1 VRRESN
7 NDELDIYFDGQ
18 GNLDTASL
26 EAFCAGTN
34 GFVKVWYDQ
43 GPGGNNAEQTT
54 TAAQPKIVSSGSIIP
69 EGGKPALRFGGSPVG
84 LPFDNTALD
93 IGNLSS
99 FSVMKYSDT
108 SGSEMGLGLSGGVAN
123 KRWYA
128 PYLVGGLFAYG
139 YGNNPTG
146 TSVTADDANNL
157 HTMIAGTTLGGME
170 AFLNST
176 TVGTLTLTTGIDTT
190 NSGIGNLNNA
200 FYMDG
205 FIQEVVVYDSDQS
218 TNRTGIETNIND
230 YYNIY

>member
-43 GPGGNNAEQTT
+43 GPGGNNTEQTT
-54 TAAQPKIVSSGSIIP
+54 TANQPKIVSSGSVIT
-69 EGGKPALRFGGSPVG
+69 ESGKPALEFDGSNDGFPY
-84 LPFDNTALD
+84 DNTGLD
-93 IGNLSS
+93 IGSLSS
-99 FSVMKYSDT
+99 FVVGKYDST
-108 SGSEMGLGLSGGVAN
+108 ASNQMMLALSGFSSN
-123 KRWYA
+123 QRWYA
-128 PYLVGGLFAYG
+128 PYLTGGDFNYG
-139 YGNNPTG
+139 YAS
-146 TSVTADDANNL
+146 TSSAMTATANVNQNL
-157 HTMIAGTTLGGME
+157 HTMIAGSTLGSAE

-176 TVGTLTLTTGIDTT
+176 SLGTATLS
-190 NSGIGNLNNA
+190 SGINATDGIMNLSDSLYAN
-200 FYMDG
+200 G
-205 FIQEVVVYDSDQS
+205 KLQEVVVYDSDQS